1 MRKDP
6 LYESIFKIKEAVE
19 FLQDSVLTGVDS
31 WDKYNQL
38 VGRGQGL
45 KEALDIIN
53 SVLREDEES
62 DDDREQ
68 VSGGWPE

>member
-1 MRKDP
+1 MKDP

-19 FLQDSVLTGVDS
+19 LLQDGVLNGVDS

-53 SVLREDEES
+53 SVLKEDEES
-62 DDDREQ
+62 DNDREQ
-68 VSGGWPE
+68 VPSRWSE

>member
-1 MRKDP
+1 MKDP
-6 LYESIFKIKEAVE
+6 LYESIFRIKEAVLL
-19 FLQDSVLTGVDS
+19 LQDGVLNGVDS

-45 KEALDIIN
+45 KEALEIIN

-62 DDDREQ
+62 DNDRE
-68 VSGGWPE
+68 

>member
-1 MRKDP
+1 MKDP
-6 LYESIFKIKEAVE
+6 LYESIFRIKEAVE
-19 FLQDSVLTGVDS
+19 FLSTGVLDGVDS

-45 KEALDIIN
+45 KEALEIIN
-53 SVLREDEES
+53 SVLKEDEES
-62 DDDREQ
+62 ENDREQ

>member
-1 MRKDP
+1 MKDP
-6 LYESIFKIKEAVE
+6 LYESIFRIKEAVE
-19 FLQDSVLTGVDS
+19 FLQNGVLSGVDS

-45 KEALDIIN
+45 KEALEIIN

-62 DDDREQ
+62 ENDRE
-68 VSGGWPE
+68 

>member
-6 LYESIFKIKEAVE
+6 LYESIFRIKEAVE
-19 FLQDSVLTGVDS
+19 FLQNGVLSGVDS

-45 KEALDIIN
+45 QEALEIIN

-62 DDDREQ
+62 DNDRE
-68 VSGGWPE
+68 

>member
-1 MRKDP
+1 MKDP
-6 LYESIFKIKEAVE
+6 LYESIFRIKEAVE
-19 FLQDSVLTGVDS
+19 FLQNGVLSGVDS

-45 KEALDIIN
+45 KEALEIIN

-62 DDDREQ
+62 DNDRE
-68 VSGGWPE
+68 

>member
-1 MRKDP
+1 MKDP

-19 FLQDSVLTGVDS
+19 FLQNGVLDGVDS

-45 KEALDIIN
+45 KEALEIIN
-53 SVLREDEES
+53 SVLKEDEES
-62 DDDREQ
+62 DNDREQ
-68 VSGGWPE
+68 VSGRWPE

>member
-1 MRKDP
+1 MKDP

-19 FLQDSVLTGVDS
+19 FLQNGVLSGVDS

-45 KEALDIIN
+45 QEALEIIN

-62 DDDREQ
+62 ENDRE
-68 VSGGWPE
+68 

>member
-19 FLQDSVLTGVDS
+19 FLQDGVLSGVDS
-31 WDKYNQL
+31 WEKYNQL

-53 SVLREDEES
+53 SVLKEDEES
-62 DDDREQ
+62 DNDRE
-68 VSGGWPE
+68 

>member
-1 MRKDP
+1 MVKDP
-6 LYESIFKIKEAVE
+6 IYESIFKIKEAVE
-19 FLQDSVLTGVDS
+19 FLQDGVLDGVDS

-45 KEALDIIN
+45 KEALAIIN
-53 SVLREDEES
+53 NVLKEDEES
-62 DDDREQ
+62 DNDREQ

>member
-1 MRKDP
+1 VVKDP
-6 LYESIFKIKEAVE
+6 IYESIFKIKEAVE
-19 FLQDSVLTGVDS
+19 FLQDGVLSGVDS

-45 KEALDIIN
+45 KEALEIIN

-62 DDDREQ
+62 DNDRE
-68 VSGGWPE
+68 

>member
-1 MRKDP
+1 MKDP
-6 LYESIFKIKEAVE
+6 LYESIFKIKEAVLL
-19 FLQDSVLTGVDS
+19 LQDGVLNGVDS

-53 SVLREDEES
+53 SVLQEDEES
-62 DDDREQ
+62 ENDRE
-68 VSGGWPE
+68 

>member
-1 MRKDP
+1 MKDP
-6 LYESIFKIKEAVE
+6 LYESIFKIKEAVGL
-19 FLQDSVLTGVDS
+19 LQGAVLNGVES

-45 KEALDIIN
+45 KEALEIIN

-62 DDDREQ
+62 ENDRE
-68 VSGGWPE
+68 

>member
-1 MRKDP
+1 MVKDP
-6 LYESIFKIKEAVE
+6 IYESIFKIKEAVE
-19 FLQDSVLTGVDS
+19 FLQSGVLNGVDS

-53 SVLREDEES
+53 SVLKEDEES
-62 DDDREQ
+62 E
-68 VSGGWPE
+68 

>member
-1 MRKDP
+1 MKDP

-19 FLQDSVLTGVDS
+19 FLQGAVLNGVES

-53 SVLREDEES
+53 SVLKEDEES
-62 DDDREQ
+62 E
-68 VSGGWPE
+68 

>member
-1 MRKDP
+1 MKDP

-19 FLQDSVLTGVDS
+19 FLQNGVLNGVDS

-45 KEALDIIN
+45 KEALGIIN
-53 SVLREDEES
+53 NVLQEDEES
-62 DDDREQ
+62 DNDRE
-68 VSGGWPE
+68 

>member
-1 MRKDP
+1 MKDP
-6 LYESIFKIKEAVE
+6 LYESIFRIKEAVE
-19 FLQDSVLTGVDS
+19 FLQDGVLSGVDS

-53 SVLREDEES
+53 SVLKEDEES
-62 DDDREQ
+62 ENDREQ
-68 VSGGWPE
+68 VSGRWSE

>member
-1 MRKDP
+1 MKDP

-19 FLQDSVLTGVDS
+19 LLQDGVLSGVDS

-53 SVLREDEES
+53 MVLKEDEES
-62 DDDREQ
+62 DNDREQ

>member
-1 MRKDP
+1 MKDP
-6 LYESIFKIKEAVE
+6 LYESIFRIKEAVE
-19 FLQDSVLTGVDS
+19 FLQDGVLSGVDS

-62 DDDREQ
+62 DNDRE
-68 VSGGWPE
+68 

>member
-1 MRKDP
+1 MKDP

-19 FLQDSVLTGVDS
+19 FLQNGVLTGVDS

-53 SVLREDEES
+53 SVLKEDEES
-62 DDDREQ
+62 ENDRE
-68 VSGGWPE
+68 

>member
-1 MRKDP
+1 MKDP
-6 LYESIFKIKEAVE
+6 LYESIFRIKEAVQ
-19 FLQDSVLTGVDS
+19 FLQIGVLNGVDS

-45 KEALDIIN
+45 KEALEIIN

-62 DDDREQ
+62 DNDRE
-68 VSGGWPE
+68 

>member
-1 MRKDP
+1 MKDP

-19 FLQDSVLTGVDS
+19 FLQNGVLNGVES

-45 KEALDIIN
+45 QEALEIIN

-62 DDDREQ
+62 ENDRE
-68 VSGGWPE
+68 

>member
-1 MRKDP
+1 MKDP
-6 LYESIFKIKEAVE
+6 LYESIFKIKEAVGL
-19 FLQDSVLTGVDS
+19 LQGAVLNGVES

-53 SVLREDEES
+53 VVLKEDEES
-62 DDDREQ
+62 ENDREQ
-68 VSGGWPE
+68 VSGRWSE

>member
-1 MRKDP
+1 MKDP

-19 FLQDSVLTGVDS
+19 FLQNGVLNGVDS

-53 SVLREDEES
+53 NVLQEDEES
-62 DDDREQ
+62 GNDRE
-68 VSGGWPE
+68 

>member
-1 MRKDP
+1 MKDP

-19 FLQDSVLTGVDS
+19 FLQNGVLNGVDS

-53 SVLREDEES
+53 NVLQEDEES
-62 DDDREQ
+62 DNDRE
-68 VSGGWPE
+68 

>member
-1 MRKDP
+1 MKDP
-6 LYESIFKIKEAVE
+6 LYESIFRIKEAVE
-19 FLQDSVLTGVDS
+19 FLQSGVLSGIDS

-53 SVLREDEES
+53 SVLKEDEES
-62 DDDREQ
+62 E
-68 VSGGWPE
+68 

>member
-1 MRKDP
+1 MIKDP
-6 LYESIFKIKEAVE
+6 IYESIFKIKEAVE
-19 FLQDSVLTGVDS
+19 FLQSGVLNGIES

-53 SVLREDEES
+53 SVLKEDEES
-62 DDDREQ
+62 E
-68 VSGGWPE
+68 